1 MFISVVNVFAFFLRF
16 VYGPLKKRGFR
27 ENATGKERPNSGFV
41 WCCRVEFVAIIN
53 YDVGKHAGG
62 FNGKQLEDMRAYP
75 PIKLL
80 RISLKEK

>member
-1 MFISVVNVFAFFLRF
+1 MFISVVSVFAFFLRF

-27 ENATGKERPNSGFV
+27 ENATGGGGPDFGFV

-53 YDVGKHAGG
+53 NDVGKQAGG
-62 FNGKQLEDMRAYP
+62 LNGKELEDRRAYA

-80 RISLKEK
+80 GISLKEK